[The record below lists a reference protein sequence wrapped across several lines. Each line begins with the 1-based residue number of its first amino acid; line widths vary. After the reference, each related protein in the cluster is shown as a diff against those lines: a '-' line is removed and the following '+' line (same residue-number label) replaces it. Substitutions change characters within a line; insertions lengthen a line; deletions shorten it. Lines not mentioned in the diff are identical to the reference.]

1 MEIEKSFFSRD
12 TEKVAEDLPGCVI
25 SRNGV
30 KGKIVET
37 EAYLE
42 DDPASHAYP
51 KKTERNRLMYDTHG
65 QVYVYL
71 CYGIH
76 HMLNFTTEKNG
87 VGGVLIR
94 AIEPLEG
101 IDKMRQNRGFEQ
113 KTELC
118 SGPGKICEALEISKE
133 MNGTEIG
140 EKMEIEKESADKVET
155 STRIG
160 INKAQNRDLRYYIPD
175 NKFVSK

>member
-1 MEIEKSFFSRD
+1 MEIEKSFFARD
-12 TEKVAEDLPGCVI
+12 TEKVAEDLLGCTV
-25 SRNGV
+25 SRNGM

-65 QVYVYL
+65 RVYVYL

-76 HMLNFTTEKNG
+76 HMLNFTTE
-87 VGGVLIR
+87 
-94 AIEPLEG
+94 
-101 IDKMRQNRGFEQ
+101 
-113 KTELC
+113 
-118 SGPGKICEALEISKE
+118 
-133 MNGTEIG
+133 MNGTEVD
-140 EKMEIEKESADKVET
+140 EALEIEKESADKVET

-160 INKAQNRDLRYYIPD
+160 INKAQNRELRYYIPD